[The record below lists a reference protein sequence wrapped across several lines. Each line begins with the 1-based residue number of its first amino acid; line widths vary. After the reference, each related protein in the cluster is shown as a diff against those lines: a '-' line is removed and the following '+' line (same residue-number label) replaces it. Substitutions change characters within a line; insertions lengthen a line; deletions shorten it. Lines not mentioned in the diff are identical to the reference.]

1 MNAGLFIEVV
11 YAHALEQDCCAL
23 ELQPGARVRDAIERS
38 GILERHPEIDLHNQT
53 IGIWNR
59 RVGLDEPLR
68 DRDRVEIY
76 RPLTADPKEVRRRR
90 AEAAKKR

>member
-1 MNAGLFIEVV
+1 MSASFFIEVV
-11 YAHALEQDCCAL
+11 YAQALEQDCCAL
-23 ELQPGARVRDAIERS
+23 ELQSGARVRDAIERS
-38 GILERHPEIDLHNQT
+38 GVLERHPEIDLRTQT
-53 IGIWNR
+53 VGIWNR

>member
-1 MNAGLFIEVV
+1 MSAGLFIEVV
-11 YAHALEQDCCAL
+11 YAHALKQDCSAL
-23 ELQPGARVRDAIERS
+23 EVQPGACVREAIERC
-38 GILERHPEIDLHNQT
+38 GVLERHPEIDLGRQAV
-53 IGIWNR
+53 GIWNR

-90 AEAAKKR
+90 AQTAKTR

>member
-1 MNAGLFIEVV
+1 MSPTLFIEVG
-11 YAHALEQDCCAL
+11 YAHALEQVCCAL

-38 GILERHPEIDLHNQT
+38 GVLERHPEIDLRTQNV
-53 IGIWNR
+53 GIWNR